1 MSFTLIDQGAEN
13 FEFRASVWNWK
24 TLLEIVKSFDII
36 SEGKIREMA
45 YNAAGTKVSNEE
57 ARVIGERIR
66 EEILPKMSPGMRIFS
81 DLSVTEKP
89 DDGTLYRD
97 DDEKWKNYSVDYE
110 WLKEFADFCFKTKG
124 FQVF

>member
-1 MSFTLIDQGAEN
+1 MSFTLIDLGSEN

-24 TLLEIVKSFDII
+24 TLLEIVKSFDVIGD
-36 SEGKIREMA
+36 GKIRQMS
-45 YNAAGTKVSNEE
+45 YNAAGTKVSVEE
-57 ARVIGERIR
+57 AHEIGGKIR
-66 EEILPKMSPGMRIFS
+66 DEILPGMSPGMRIFS

-110 WLKEFADFCFKTKG
+110 WLKEFSEFCFNSKG
-124 FQVF
+124 FQVY